1 MELGNTIL
9 KLLEE
14 YELSIELFQLEIT
27 ETAYMQDS
35 NQMIEAVVKLKEL
48 GFTILMD
55 DFGSGFSSLNI
66 LKELPFDIIK
76 IDLAFLEHFD
86 KNNKAE
92 KILKSVIQMAK
103 RLNME
108 VIAEGVET
116 KRQEDFLVELGCNR
130 AQGYRFAKPASASKI
145 AYMVDRKS
153 VV

>member
-1 MELGNTIL
+1 
-9 KLLEE
+9 
-14 YELSIELFQLEIT
+14 
-27 ETAYMQDS
+27 MQDS

-92 KILKSVIQMAK
+92 KILNQ
-103 RLNME
+103 
-108 VIAEGVET
+108 
-116 KRQEDFLVELGCNR
+116 
-130 AQGYRFAKPASASKI
+130 
-145 AYMVDRKS
+145 
-153 VV
+153 